1 MKKDSVRAGQTST
14 LTTTCITLVL
24 GLAFGC
30 GGGAPQAT
38 NAGNGSPGAASTS
51 QGKPGAEFDLEAMLA
66 MESKGLTDR
75 PVSGPGQAW
84 SVKVPSVGEPEV
96 SIVEDIHLV
105 EIPIGS
111 DAVVRCQVHGEAVD
125 PAGSLYGVIKESSAK
140 VEYREVAPA
149 GVKLLGGF
157 PAAFLNALY
166 VTDVPGGK
174 AAGGLKLAI
183 HARNDRTLLCVHDE
197 LGYRETF
204 QRVSSAFFETFKEAK
219 PPEDN
224 ATYTD
229 ISIVKLDDM
238 PVGFGVTQL
247 VPGPKPG
254 ERERHDSSSSFL
266 PTSPKDVIFEDT
278 FNITHYNKKG
288 QIISDTFIEA
298 TQGEVNMQLT
308 LTRGED
314 GQYSYDGKISGKAVQ
329 GALATPKGLT
339 TSFQTAATLR
349 KKLKAGGAFQDTVD
363 EYHPSVDPTAVV
375 AVTYAHA
382 KGAPARQ
389 VTMKMGERVVTSEV
403 DDDGMARIGTFEL
416 GKRKLTIER
425 LRVDGHP

>member
-1 MKKDSVRAGQTST
+1 MKKDSVWGDQTSIS
-14 LTTTCITLVL
+14 TTVCAALVL
-24 GLAFGC
+24 GLVLGC
-30 GGGAPQAT
+30 GGAPPAANPGTDSAGTAPASQAKP
-38 NAGNGSPGAASTS
+38 AGD
-51 QGKPGAEFDLEAMLA
+51 FDLEASLA
-66 MESKGLTDR
+66 LESKGLTDR
-75 PVSGPGQAW
+75 AVSGPEQAW
-84 SVKVPSVGEPEV
+84 SVKVPSAGDPKV
-96 SIVEDIHLV
+96 SVVEDIQVV

-111 DAVVRCQVHGEAVD
+111 DAVVRCQVHAEAVD
-125 PAGSLYGVIKESSAK
+125 PAGSLYGVIKASAAQ
-140 VEYREVAPA
+140 VEYREVRPA

-157 PAAFLNALY
+157 PAAFLSALY

-174 AAGGLKLAI
+174 AAGGLKMAI
-183 HARNDRTLLCVHDE
+183 HARNERTLLCLHDE

-219 PPEDN
+219 APESK

-238 PVGFGVTQL
+238 PVGFGITQL
-247 VPGPKPG
+247 LPGAKPG

-278 FNITHYNKKG
+278 FNITRYDRKG
-288 QIISDTFIEA
+288 QITSDTFVEA
-298 TQGEVNMQLT
+298 SQGEVNLQVT
-308 LTRGED
+308 LTRAED
-314 GQYSYDGKISGKAVQ
+314 GKYTYDGKISGKAVK

-339 TSFQTAATLR
+339 TSLQTAATLR
-349 KKLKAGGAFQDTVD
+349 KKLKTGGAFQDTVD

-389 VTMKMGERVVTSEV
+389 ITMKMGERVVTSEV
-403 DDDGMARIGTFEL
+403 DDDGMARVGSFEL

>member
-1 MKKDSVRAGQTST
+1 VKIGVQTST
-14 LTTTCITLVL
+14 STTVCVALVL
-24 GLAFGC
+24 GFGFGC
-30 GGGAPQAT
+30 GGGGAPHPASADSPR
-38 NAGNGSPGAASTS
+38 AGSAS
-51 QGKPGAEFDLEAMLA
+51 QEKPAAEFDLEATLA
-66 MESKGLTDR
+66 LESKGLTDR
-75 PVSGPGQAW
+75 PVSGPEKAW
-84 SVKVPSVGEPEV
+84 SVKVPSAGDPKV
-96 SIVEDIHLV
+96 SVVEDIHLV

-111 DAVVRCQVHGEAVD
+111 DAVVRCQVHAEGVD
-125 PAGSLYGVIKESSAK
+125 PAGSLYGVIKASSAQ
-140 VEYREVAPA
+140 VEYREVTPA
-149 GVKLLGGF
+149 GVKLLAGF

-183 HARNDRTLLCVHDE
+183 HARSDRTLLCVHDE

-219 PPEDN
+219 PPKDN

-229 ISIVKLDDM
+229 ISIVKLDDL

-278 FNITHYNKKG
+278 FNITRYDKKG
-288 QIISDTFIEA
+288 QIISDTFVEA

-308 LTRGED
+308 LTRSED
-314 GQYSYDGKISGKAVQ
+314 GKYTYDGKISGKAVQ

-349 KKLKAGGAFQDTVD
+349 KKLKAGSAFQDTID

-389 VTMKMGERVVTSEV
+389 VTMKMGERVVTSEM
-403 DDDGMARIGTFEL
+403 DDDGMARIGTFDL